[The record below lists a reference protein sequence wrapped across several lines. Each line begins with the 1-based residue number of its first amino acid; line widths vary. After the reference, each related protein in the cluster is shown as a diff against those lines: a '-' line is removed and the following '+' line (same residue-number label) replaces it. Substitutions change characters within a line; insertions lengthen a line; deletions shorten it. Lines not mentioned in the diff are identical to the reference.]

1 MTGSNLST
9 QMAETQT
16 QTQVMNGDGLLSPF
30 GSEAC
35 DDWTFSLAPSPVDAV
50 TVEEDRVVVYAT
62 PTKPQLPVFTKQP
75 LTLPTLPAPSPKGAR
90 AFSVSPAPSVASS
103 KEEEEER
110 AFSVSPPPKHRA
122 PSDKEERAPSDKEE
136 EERSPTPSTPRTP
149 TGLSPNK
156 RRYSSDASDDE
167 EEEEPRKKQAR
178 EASPPKPRAASPP
191 PKKQVRAASPPK
203 RLAEVLDDLSS
214 SSSSDESSDEE
225 EAPKRWTQPEPKP
238 KKAGG
243 RAVAQSTKPQ
253 VRKDHVEKWIATS
266 DHRAIRANARNSRG
280 EPRSLFVTS
289 KFKLGG
295 LKGLSPLRFAI
306 LHVFRARD
314 ADAVDAALETVRV
327 LLVECGVSAEYTE
340 TREELLTLLA
350 AKAPKAFPQAQ
361 QCDARVL
368 EALLTTERSFLAGS
382 TSIGEAVACFAA
394 NGRQALLSALLRA
407 RGEALAQSDLFEAL
421 TQTLV
426 SGHRA
431 LAVSALRLVGR
442 RLRHTTVHPKTG
454 STLLHFVAKRDD
466 GAFVADVLPYCDA
479 AAVDKKERTALYYL
493 ERTDAPAELI
503 ERLRAAQEDAARA

>member
-90 AFSVSPAPSVASS
+90 AFSASPAPSVASS
-103 KEEEEER
+103 KEEEEEER

-122 PSDKEERAPSDKEE
+122 PSDK

-156 RRYSSDASDDE
+156 RRYSSDASYDE
-167 EEEEPRKKQAR
+167 EAEEPRKKQAR

-280 EPRSLFVTS
+280 EPQSLFVTS

-327 LLVECGVSAEYTE
+327 LLVECGVSAEYSE

-350 AKAPKAFPQAQ
+350 TKAPTAFPQAQ
-361 QCDARVL
+361 AQCDVRVL
-368 EALLTTERSFLAGS
+368 EALLATERSFLAGS

-394 NGRQALLSALLRA
+394 NGRQGLLSALLSA
-407 RGEALAQSDLFEAL
+407 RGEALAQSDLYESL
-421 TQTLV
+421 THALV

-431 LAVSALRLVGR
+431 VAVSALRLEGR
-442 RLRHTTVHPKTG
+442 RLRHSTVHPKTG

-466 GAFVADVLPYCDA
+466 GAFVEDVLPYCDA

-493 ERTDAPAELI
+493 ERTDAPKALI
-503 ERLRAAQEDAARA
+503 ERLRAAQEDAARN